1 MRVGGSVER
10 GNVGEERG
18 KDWGWGGGGMGEG
31 VGRGSR

>member
-18 KDWGWGGGGMGEG
+18 KDWGWGGGMGDG